1 MSVKCSQSIL
11 KGILSN
17 FHTPFPNA
25 IHIPHMSTNSEILLY
40 HTWQTIVF
48 IQPGVQE
55 MSIIICASK
64 VSVDQ
69 Y

>member
-1 MSVKCSQSIL
+1 MAKLRCGKFDYMEPISFL
-11 KGILSN
+11 ARD
-17 FHTPFPNA
+17 TPEWTA
-25 IHIPHMSTNSEILLY
+25 KKLTV
-40 HTWQTIVF
+40 VF

>member
-1 MSVKCSQSIL
+1 MVGTKMGHRQDSLC
-11 KGILSN
+11 LS
-17 FHTPFPNA
+17 
-25 IHIPHMSTNSEILLY
+25 HI
-40 HTWQTIVF
+40 WRTIVF

-55 MSIIICASK
+55 MSIINCASK